1 MNKKQLIREVA
12 RRTKFSIRL
21 SKIIVNCYIK
31 TILSELQQGHRIS
44 LKDFGAFHI
53 VKSLGRTYFDIQ
65 KKEIK
70 KSPAKNIVK
79 FVPYKKIK
87 KQLSTNVVDVHDEND
102 GSIEN
107 IITLE
112 PRVFINPAPT
122 PKKLNPNNSSP
133 LSGKQNI
140 GKRCKHKQDVAEHN
154 LAFEGKFLYDKFQGE
169 LDHDSFPSVKIPQH
183 DTSILIPQRDKT
195 GTTVGVMEPVLL
207 SSIRKMC
214 QELNNIIV
222 LDNVKLPILNRNYSY
237 RPDVCLYWKERNI
250 YVDIEVDE
258 PYDIVSRKPIHYKGN
273 GDNLRDRY
281 FIRNG
286 WCVIRFAESQIHK
299 NIEGVTNYIKRM
311 LRWLTNDESI
321 KYDEDT
327 LESVERWTY
336 EQAEQMASDNAR
348 EHYLNLSDYVSTDDT
363 QTNHVSATY
372 DTERLGFIKPD
383 EDVLPP
389 IEQSKRVSVI
399 DKIAQINCDYC
410 KVLKNDG
417 YQWVYKNK
425 QIKIVS
431 HSGNEFITG
440 KSPLGYELEIPVDE
454 IKDIVPMENLFS
466 EKQWEYN
473 PCMQSEDFYTMREIL
488 FNAIANG
495 NPIWIA
501 YDSNNSG
508 YSTRF
513 LSNLVFC
520 RMGATYDAPHIGLGL
535 CTKHGMNSLSHFYAY
550 CSNRKEFRMFAA
562 DGRIR
567 ELKVL
572 NCEHVYIA
580 TEVYE
585 LSFAK
590 LIMSIYDNCNGNAFF
605 ENVDKIL
612 EYMPKRELD
621 SPITQVNLADFHV
634 LNGDIY
640 KAIELYQQKPSG
652 LFLTPSCTWGE
663 ACIADVKFF
672 VKLFEEHLK
681 DSSDYY
687 DFNAKK
693 QKQNFEKVLMIL
705 TQSPWIQHK

>member
-12 RRTKFSIRL
+12 RRTGFSIRL
-21 SKIIVNCYIK
+21 SKIIVNCCIK

-53 VKSLGRTYFDIQ
+53 IKSLGRTYFDIQ

-70 KSPAKNIVK
+70 KSSAKNIVK
-79 FVPYKKIK
+79 FVPYKKFK
-87 KQLSTNVVDVHDEND
+87 KQLSTNVVDVHDE
-102 GSIEN
+102 
-107 IITLE
+107 
-112 PRVFINPAPT
+112 
-122 PKKLNPNNSSP
+122 KSP

-140 GKRCKHKQDVAEHN
+140 GKRCDHNQGEAEPN
-154 LAFEGKFLYDKFQGE
+154 LTFEGKFLYDKFQGE
-169 LDHDSFPSVKIPQH
+169 LDHDSFPSVKVPQH
-183 DTSILIPQRDKT
+183 DTSILIPQPDKT

-222 LDNVKLPILNRNYSY
+222 LDNVKLPILNRDYSY

-372 DTERLGFIKPD
+372 DIERLVKPD

-389 IEQSKRVSVI
+389 IEQYKWVSVI

-417 YQWVYKNK
+417 YQWGYKNK

-431 HSGNEFITG
+431 HSGNEFIKG
-440 KSPLGYELEIPVDE
+440 KSPLEYELEIPVDE

-473 PCMQSEDFYTMREIL
+473 PCMQGEDFYTMREIL

-501 YDSNNSG
+501 YDSYNSG

-513 LSNLVFC
+513 LYNLVFC
-520 RMGATYDAPHIGLGL
+520 RMGATYDAPHIGLGH

-550 CSNRKEFRMFAA
+550 CSN
-562 DGRIR
+562 
-567 ELKVL
+567 
-572 NCEHVYIA
+572 
-580 TEVYE
+580 
-585 LSFAK
+585 
-590 LIMSIYDNCNGNAFF
+590 
-605 ENVDKIL
+605 
-612 EYMPKRELD
+612 
-621 SPITQVNLADFHV
+621 
-634 LNGDIY
+634 
-640 KAIELYQQKPSG
+640 
-652 LFLTPSCTWGE
+652 
-663 ACIADVKFF
+663 
-672 VKLFEEHLK
+672 
-681 DSSDYY
+681 
-687 DFNAKK
+687 
-693 QKQNFEKVLMIL
+693 
-705 TQSPWIQHK
+705 

>member
-1 MNKKQLIREVA
+1 MA
-12 RRTKFSIRL
+12 RRTGFSIRL
-21 SKIIVNCYIK
+21 SKIIVNCCIK

-107 IITLE
+107 IITLV

-122 PKKLNPNNSSP
+122 PKKLNPNNSRP

-140 GKRCKHKQDVAEHN
+140 GKRGKHKQDVAEPN

-169 LDHDSFPSVKIPQH
+169 LDHDSFPSVKVPQH

-363 QTNHVSATY
+363 QTNHVSASY
-372 DTERLGFIKPD
+372 DIERLGFIKPD

-389 IEQSKRVSVI
+389 IEQSKWVSVI

-410 KVLKNDG
+410 KVLKNVG

-431 HSGNEFITG
+431 HSCNEFKTG
-440 KSPLGYELEIPVDE
+440 KRPLEYEREIPGDE
-454 IKDIVPMENLFS
+454 IKAISPMENLGS
-466 EKQWEYN
+466 Q
-473 PCMQSEDFYTMREIL
+473 
-488 FNAIANG
+488 
-495 NPIWIA
+495 
-501 YDSNNSG
+501 
-508 YSTRF
+508 
-513 LSNLVFC
+513 
-520 RMGATYDAPHIGLGL
+520 
-535 CTKHGMNSLSHFYAY
+535 KH
-550 CSNRKEFRMFAA
+550 
-562 DGRIR
+562 
-567 ELKVL
+567 
-572 NCEHVYIA
+572 
-580 TEVYE
+580 
-585 LSFAK
+585 
-590 LIMSIYDNCNGNAFF
+590 
-605 ENVDKIL
+605 
-612 EYMPKRELD
+612 
-621 SPITQVNLADFHV
+621 
-634 LNGDIY
+634 
-640 KAIELYQQKPSG
+640 
-652 LFLTPSCTWGE
+652 W
-663 ACIADVKFF
+663 
-672 VKLFEEHLK
+672 
-681 DSSDYY
+681 
-687 DFNAKK
+687 
-693 QKQNFEKVLMIL
+693 
-705 TQSPWIQHK
+705 